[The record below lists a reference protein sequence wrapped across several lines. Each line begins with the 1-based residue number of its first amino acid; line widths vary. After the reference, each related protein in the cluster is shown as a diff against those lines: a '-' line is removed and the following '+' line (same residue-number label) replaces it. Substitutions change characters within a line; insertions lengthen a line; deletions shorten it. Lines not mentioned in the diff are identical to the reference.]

1 MDTNHPVD
9 GARETGGYRPGDFFT
24 RLAERTLGI
33 ALLAQPVIAP
43 AFAPE
48 PGVSTATGDGFFEWA
63 EASQVSAEPAP
74 SGAAAIPSPA
84 GESLRPVS
92 GADSSV
98 LVPAAR
104 IQPEGMSARPERTGR
119 LTASRPDSPETPASP
134 ATFPLQTTASSQV
147 PSLGDGPL
155 EDRGHTLSVRSS
167 SVEQAAFA
175 QTREP
180 ARLLVPKMRL
190 AEQPEERGEP
200 IDERQAR
207 LLVPDRTRN
216 PGLAIP
222 FEAANN
228 SARRE
233 SLQPAQADLTNLEA
247 SHQPPTIRITIGR
260 VEVRAVQAPPTAPAR
275 PAPRPAPALSLADYL
290 KGRNEARR

>member
-104 IQPEGMSARPERTGR
+104 IQPEGMSARPV
-119 LTASRPDSPETPASP
+119 SSKSPAPP
-134 ATFPLQTTASSQV
+134 ATFSQPATASAQV
-147 PSLGDGPL
+147 SSLGDGPL
-155 EDRGHTLSVRSS
+155 EERGHTLSVRSS